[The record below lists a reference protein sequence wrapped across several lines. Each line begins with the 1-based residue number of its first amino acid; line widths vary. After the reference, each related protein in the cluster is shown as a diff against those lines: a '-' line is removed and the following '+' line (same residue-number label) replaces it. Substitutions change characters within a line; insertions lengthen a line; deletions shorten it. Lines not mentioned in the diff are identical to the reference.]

1 MSTLETKVIESG
13 YGERPFTDAQITAV
27 LNCSDASRYGLVNR
41 ALKAGSLIRI
51 KRGLYLLG
59 TTWSRHGQ
67 EQTNVHPFAI
77 AQALKHGS
85 YISFET
91 ALSYHGWIPEAVY
104 QTASV
109 TPDRKTLRYETP
121 KWGNFEFL
129 PLAVNDYQ
137 FLVSVRRIKF
147 GQTTALVASPLR
159 ALMDLVASRKT
170 SWEGIDW
177 ITQGM
182 RVDRQHLQT
191 VSAEDFDQLEPV
203 YKHRAAQDFLASLR
217 ASVLPL
223 TSHRLADTKPNSR
236 KRA

>member
-1 MSTLETKVIESG
+1 MSTLETKIIESG
-13 YGERPFTDAQITAV
+13 YGERPLTDAQITAI

-51 KRGLYLLG
+51 KRGLYVLG

-137 FLVSVRRIKF
+137 FLVSVRRIKL
-147 GQTTALVASPLR
+147 GQTTVLVAGPLR
-159 ALMDLVASRKT
+159 ALMDLVASRKI
-170 SWEGIDW
+170 SWQGIDW

-182 RVDRQHLQT
+182 RVDSQHLQSLT
-191 VSAEDFDQLEPV
+191 AKDFDELKSV
-203 YKHRAAQDFLASLR
+203 YKHRAAQDFLASLQ
-217 ASVLPL
+217 AFVLPL
-223 TSHRLADTKPNSR
+223 ALHSLANTKPNSR

>member
-1 MSTLETKVIESG
+1 MPTLKTKLIEAG
-13 YGERPFTDAQITAV
+13 YSERAFSDRQIMAV

-41 ALKAGSLIRI
+41 ALKAGTLIQI
-51 KRGLYLLG
+51 KRGLYVLG

-67 EQTNVHPFAI
+67 EQTNVHPFTI

-147 GQTTALVASPLR
+147 RQTTALVAGPLR
-159 ALMDLVASRKT
+159 ALMDLVASRKI
-170 SWEGIDW
+170 SWQGVDW
-177 ITQGM
+177 ITEGM
-182 RVDRQHLQT
+182 RVDSQHLQSL
-191 VSAEDFDQLEPV
+191 SAEDFDELKPV

-217 ASVLPL
+217 ASVMPL
-223 TSHRLADTKPNSR
+223 VSHMLTDTKPNSR

>member
-1 MSTLETKVIESG
+1 MSTLETKLIESG
-13 YGERPFTDAQITAV
+13 YGERPFTDDQIMAV
-27 LNCSDASRYGLVNR
+27 LHCSDASRYGLVNR
-41 ALKAGSLIRI
+41 ALKAGTLIRI
-51 KRGLYLLG
+51 KRGVYVLG
-59 TTWSRHGQ
+59 ATWSRHGR

-121 KWGNFEFL
+121 RWGNFEFL

-147 GQTTALVASPLR
+147 GQTTALVAGPLR
-159 ALMDLVASRKT
+159 ALMDLVTSRKI

-182 RVDRQHLQT
+182 RVDLQHLQAL
-191 VSAEDFDQLEPV
+191 SAEDFDQLEPV
-203 YKHRAAQDFLASLR
+203 YKHQAAQNFLAGLR

-223 TSHRLADTKPNSR
+223 ASHMLADTKPKSR